1 VTVTL
6 TNRERAH
13 LKAKAHALE
22 PFVHVGGAGLTDAVV
37 AEVEKALTARELIKV
52 KIAGDD
58 RDQRAAVGDA
68 ICARTAAAAVAR
80 VGKVLILW
88 RPRPLE
94 EDAPV
99 KPPTPTPSPAAKP
112 SRPAMPFRPVKP
124 SSAGKPF
131 RPGKPSTPGRPSK
144 AAKPSRRS

>member
-1 VTVTL
+1 MRTAPAGRAATIVDVTVTL

-37 AEVEKALTARELIKV
+37 AEVEKALTAHELIKV

-58 RDQRAAVGDA
+58 REQRAAVGEA
-68 ICARTAAAAVAR
+68 ICARTGAAAVHR

-94 EDAPV
+94 AEAP
-99 KPPTPTPSPAAKP
+99 SKP
-112 SRPAMPFRPVKP
+112 S
-124 SSAGKPF
+124 
-131 RPGKPSTPGRPSK
+131 
-144 AAKPSRRS
+144 